1 VSHLLY
7 NSEDTTDNPG
17 LALRLTM
24 PMIANGRVYVAS
36 HEAIYVYA
44 LRN

>member
-7 NSEDTTDNPG
+7 NSEDTKDNPG